1 MWFDRNSRINAV
13 IHARERT
20 RAFESTPPDVD
31 FHDTTIHGLEKCR
44 AEADT
49 AATRKIFTEQI
60 AIQEKR
66 KAEAVALKQDSRRRN
81 APRIG

>member
-20 RAFESTPPDVD
+20 RAFESTPPEVD

-44 AEADT
+44 AEAQD
-49 AATRKIFTEQI
+49 AATKRIFTQQI

-66 KAEAVALKQDSRRRN
+66 KVEARQLRDDARRRN